1 VSEVLNH
8 RQPTW
13 AIGPVEA
20 TLRNRRDAGHKL
32 LVAYVTGGVTENW
45 PDHVRAIRDAGA
57 DAVEIG
63 IPFSDPVIDGPVIQ
77 QASVRALDRGT
88 TPERLLTELAST
100 DLAVPLIAM
109 TYYNLVLQA
118 GHRHFA
124 ERLVAAGVRAA
135 ILPDLPLGESAEWES
150 DAAAAGVE
158 TVLLAAPVTP
168 DDRLRLICA
177 RSRGFVY
184 GMGLMGVTGERA
196 ALAASAVT
204 MAARLKAMTDKP
216 VLIGVGVSNPDNA
229 SQISGVAD
237 GVIIGAPVMRR
248 IVDGA
253 SPGEVATMITGFR
266 AALDSVAG

>member
-1 VSEVLNH
+1 MNH
-8 RQPTW
+8 S
-13 AIGPVEA
+13 IGPVEA
-20 TLRNRRDAGHKL
+20 ALRRRRDAGGKL
-32 LVAYVTGGVTENW
+32 LVVYVTGGVSENW

-77 QASVRALDRGT
+77 QATMRALDRGT
-88 TPERLLTELAST
+88 TPESLLAELAGT
-100 DLAVPLIAM
+100 DLNLPLIAM
-109 TYYNLVLQA
+109 TYYNLVAQA
-118 GHRHFA
+118 GHRDFA
-124 ERLVAAGVRAA
+124 DRLVAAGIRAA

-150 DAAAAGVE
+150 DAAVAGVE

-168 DDRLRLICA
+168 DDRLRAICA

-196 ALAASAVT
+196 APADSAVT
-204 MAARLKAMTDKP
+204 MAARLTAMTDKP

-229 SQISGVAD
+229 ARIAAVAD

-253 SPGEVATMITGFR
+253 PTGEIATMVTAFR
-266 AALDSVAG
+266 TALDGVAK